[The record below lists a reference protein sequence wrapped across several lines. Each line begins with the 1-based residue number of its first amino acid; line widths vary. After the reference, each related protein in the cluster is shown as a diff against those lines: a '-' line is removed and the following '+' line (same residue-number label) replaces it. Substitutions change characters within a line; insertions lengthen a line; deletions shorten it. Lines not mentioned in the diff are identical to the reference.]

1 MRLNVVLFVAI
12 FTTGG
17 MDLGNERGVTM
28 IKALAR
34 RVDAAV
40 SDLEVGDLLPT

>member
-1 MRLNVVLFVAI
+1 VLCGLFVAI

-17 MDLGNERGVTM
+17 MDLGNERGVSAM
-28 IKALAR
+28 RALAR

-40 SDLEVGDLLPT
+40 SDLEVGELLPP